1 MRRKLHQVLIIV
13 AMATVSICHADEW
26 DEAEAERQ
34 AAFRSGMENIVAN
47 LNDLRFA
54 PFVNAI
60 DREAMVERILHLRL
74 VDPLV
79 KRSFTD
85 GLDRSWEQS
94 LVGAFGDTEKN
105 GLKATLLGVESRGN
119 LGRAV
124 VRFDLPKLQFNYHEY
139 DLMLDDAGRVIIV
152 DWVDYLQGVT
162 YTENYGNALV
172 AQMPRPPA
180 LRKLVDYRSAT
191 DQEVFQ
197 LGELL
202 KAARD
207 RKLDK
212 YLDVLDQL
220 PDRLKRQRIVV
231 ETTVHL
237 ARAVRKR
244 RAMLDGLATMAELY
258 PAEPRYSLMLLDHYF
273 PRRKYEQASEALLR
287 LQRTLGFDDAA
298 MEARLS
304 AAALIMG
311 NVEDAAGHASRAIEL
326 EDDLELAWWSTL
338 NARATLEDY
347 AASVEALEVLQTR
360 FGYELGPDA
369 LGRNK
374 MYQDLVASAEYRDWN
389 ERRGQDWSAAEKP

>member
-1 MRRKLHQVLIIV
+1 MHRQLYKVLIIV
-13 AMATVSICHADEW
+13 AMSTVSICHADEW
-26 DEAEAERQ
+26 EEAEAARQ
-34 AAFRSGMENIVAN
+34 EAFRSGMEMIVAG
-47 LNDLRFA
+47 LNEQRFES
-54 PFVNAI
+54 FVNAI
-60 DREAMVERILHLRL
+60 DRDAMVERILHLRL
-74 VDPLV
+74 VDPSV

-85 GLDRSWEQS
+85 DLDRSWEQS
-94 LVGAFGDTEKN
+94 LIGVFGDTEKN

-139 DLMLDDAGRVIIV
+139 ELMLDDSGRMIIV

-162 YTENYGNALV
+162 YTENYGHLLV
-172 AQMPRPPA
+172 ALMPRPPA
-180 LRKLVDYRSAT
+180 LRKLVDYRSPT
-191 DQEVFQ
+191 DQEMFQ

-212 YLDVLDQL
+212 YLEVLDQL

-237 ARAVRKR
+237 ARGVRKR

-273 PRRKYEQASEALLR
+273 PKRKYEQATEALLR
-287 LQRTLGFDDAA
+287 LKRTLGFDDAA

-304 AAALIMG
+304 AAALVMG

-326 EDDLELAWWSTL
+326 EDDLELGWWSTL
-338 NARATLEDY
+338 NARASLEDY
-347 AASVEALEVLQTR
+347 AASVEALEVLQSR
-360 FGYELGPDA
+360 FGYELGPDT

-374 MYQDLVASAEYRDWN
+374 MYQGLVASTEYRDWF
-389 ERRGQDWSAAEKP
+389 ERRGQDWSAGEKP

>member
-1 MRRKLHQVLIIV
+1 MHMALHKVLIV
-13 AMATVSICHADEW
+13 AAMATVSICYADDWE
-26 DEAEAERQ
+26 EAEAERQ
-34 AAFRSGMENIVAN
+34 AAFRSGMETIVAD
-47 LNDLRFA
+47 LNDRRFGA
-54 PFVNAI
+54 FVNAI
-60 DREAMVERILHLRL
+60 DRDAMVERILHLRL
-74 VDPLV
+74 VDPVV
-79 KRSFTD
+79 KRNFTD
-85 GLDRSWEQS
+85 GLDRSWERS
-94 LVGAFGDTEKN
+94 LVGVFGDTEKD

-139 DLMLDDAGRVIIV
+139 ELMLDDSGRMIIV
-152 DWVDYLQGVT
+152 DWVDYLMGVT
-162 YTENYGNALV
+162 YTENYGHLLV
-172 AQMPRPPA
+172 ALMPRPPA

-191 DQEVFQ
+191 DQEIFQ

-237 ARAVRKR
+237 ARSVRKR

-273 PRRKYEQASEALLR
+273 PKRKYELASKALLR
-287 LQRTLGFDDAA
+287 LQRTLGFEDAA

-304 AAALIMG
+304 AAALVMG

-326 EDDLELAWWSTL
+326 EDDLELAWWSML
-338 NARATLEDY
+338 NARATQEDY
-347 AASVEALEVLQTR
+347 AASVEALEVLETR

-374 MYQDLVASAEYRDWN
+374 MYQGLVASAEYRDWSAG
-389 ERRGQDWSAAEKP
+389 RGHEWSAGEKR

>member
-1 MRRKLHQVLIIV
+1 MHMALHKVLIIV

-26 DEAEAERQ
+26 EEAEAKRQ
-34 AAFRSGMENIVAN
+34 AVFRSGMETIVSN
-47 LNDLRFA
+47 LNELRFTA
-54 PFVNAI
+54 FVNAI
-60 DREAMVERILHLRL
+60 DRTAMVERILHLRL
-74 VDPLV
+74 IDPIV
-79 KRSFTD
+79 KREFTD
-85 GLDRSWEQS
+85 SLDRSWEQS
-94 LVGAFGDTEKN
+94 LIGAFGNTEKN

-139 DLMLDDAGRVIIV
+139 ELMLDDAGRMIIV

-162 YTENYGNALV
+162 YSENYGHMLV
-172 AQMPRPPA
+172 ALMPRPPA
-180 LRKLVDYRSAT
+180 LRKLLDYRSAT
-191 DQEVFQ
+191 DQEIFQ

-212 YLDVLDQL
+212 YLEVLDQL

-237 ARAVRKR
+237 ARGVRKR
-244 RAMLDGLATMAELY
+244 RAMLAGLATMAELY

-273 PRRKYEQASEALLR
+273 PQRKYAEASEALLR
-287 LQRTLGFDDAA
+287 LQRTLGFEDAA

-311 NVEDAAGHASRAIEL
+311 NVEDAAGHANRAVEL

-338 NARATLEDY
+338 NARATQQDY
-347 AASVEALEVLQTR
+347 AASVEALEVLETR
-360 FGYELGPDA
+360 FGYDLGPDT

-374 MYQDLVASAEYRDWN
+374 MYQALVASTEYRDWN
-389 ERRGQDWSAAEKP
+389 ADRGPE